1 MVLWAATA
9 AAAVVFAVVQDRVTA
24 SGARQYVELQEAAA
38 AGRGNPV
45 TVDEIMGP
53 AVGRSIEHASV
64 WSAVVLGA
72 GALAAGILRRV
83 GA

>member
-24 SGARQYVELQEAAA
+24 SGARQYVELHEAAA
-38 AGRGNPV
+38 AGRGHRV
-45 TVDEIMGP
+45 TVDEIMRP
-53 AVGRSIEHASV
+53 AVRRSIEHASI
-64 WSAVVLGA
+64 WSAVILGA